1 MSAVKFGRVDEE
13 NNVYVLELGSE
24 RKVGQYP
31 NVTAEEALAF
41 FERKYADLEASV
53 RILEQRVA
61 TKVDAANLPKQAEKL
76 AKDLIEPNAV
86 GDLNALRNRV
96 AALKPKIDE
105 LGAKKAEANKEA
117 VAAALAKRIELATA
131 AEAIANQD
139 VAKTQWKQSAE
150 KFAKLFEEWQAA
162 QKNGA
167 KVSKSEADPIWK
179 RFSVART
186 KFESNKRV
194 YFASL
199 DANNKA
205 VRAKK
210 NEIVEQAEKLAA
222 AGSDS
227 IVEYR
232 KLLDAWKTSGRTPGK
247 SDDALWARFKAA
259 GDTIYAARQVSA
271 VVENGEQSENLA
283 KKFELLKQYSAIDP
297 AKGLDEAK
305 RSLIELQKK
314 WEKIGRVPKDKLRE
328 VEDKLKAI
336 ESKVK
341 TAEQDHWRKTDPA
354 SIDRSNSVIN
364 QLEESIKKLENE
376 LAAATASKNDKKIKD
391 ATEALSARK
400 AWLETVKAAAN

>member
-53 RILEQRVA
+53 RILEQRVS

-162 QKNGA
+162 QKTGA